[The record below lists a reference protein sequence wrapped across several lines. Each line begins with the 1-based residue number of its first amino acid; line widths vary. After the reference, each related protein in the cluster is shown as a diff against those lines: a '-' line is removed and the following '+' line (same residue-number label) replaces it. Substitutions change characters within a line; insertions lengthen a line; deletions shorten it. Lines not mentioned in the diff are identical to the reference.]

1 MTTSDLR
8 LGKNIRRVTI
18 LTKDASG
25 QVTPTVLYEGRSAKR
40 KQSRTLKPVES
51 AVRRGAEAIAATAN
65 SYLSRHENSNTK
77 ERDGWLMDM
86 TGNVYKAMRKGRKR
100 MKMNRVL
107 SMMRM

>member
-1 MTTSDLR
+1 M
-8 LGKNIRRVTI
+8 
-18 LTKDASG
+18 
-25 QVTPTVLYEGRSAKR
+25 
-40 KQSRTLKPVES
+40 
-51 AVRRGAEAIAATAN
+51 AATAN